1 MQPRTQASR
10 SRQNMPGEKVQN
22 ESQIPIRQSQQVLPQ
37 EATLNRPWMQT
48 GQKRQTEPGLPEQT
62 IDSSMSSNYVVGIP
76 TSGQAAKGNTI
87 PNSLSDVEFSVP
99 TQQGDEVVRTPGQ
112 ATILVQTPNQNEGV
126 KVTERDPGLREDA
139 LIVEQPHNQP
149 QVNLSQT
156 ISKNASQTAPES
168 TAAVEAASKND
179 YYETPLESSR
189 KSIRPNFFPSI
200 FGKRSNPT
208 KGKTTRGNSNV
219 LLDAEKSAGNLD
231 SSYGLD
237 AQTGEN
243 EINRDFVNNDLV
255 LAVVY
260 ESGVGLGYRQ
270 RNFAVA

>member
-1 MQPRTQASR
+1 MLVKQPR
-10 SRQNMPGEKVQN
+10 KVQ
-22 ESQIPIRQSQQVLPQ
+22 
-37 EATLNRPWMQT
+37 RPSRLLR
-48 GQKRQTEPGLPEQT
+48 KT
-62 IDSSMSSNYVVGIP
+62 II
-76 TSGQAAKGNTI
+76 TKL
-87 PNSLSDVEFSVP
+87 LS
-99 TQQGDEVVRTPGQ
+99 
-112 ATILVQTPNQNEGV
+112 
-126 KVTERDPGLREDA
+126 K
-139 LIVEQPHNQP
+139 
-149 QVNLSQT
+149 
-156 ISKNASQTAPES
+156 
-168 TAAVEAASKND
+168 AVE
-179 YYETPLESSR
+179 

-200 FGKRSNPT
+200 FGKRSNPA

>member
-1 MQPRTQASR
+1 
-10 SRQNMPGEKVQN
+10 MPGEKVQN

-37 EATLNRPWMQT
+37 EATLNRPRTQT
-48 GQKRQTEPGLPEQT
+48 GQNRQTEPGLPEQT
-62 IDSSMSSNYVVGIP
+62 IDLSMPSNYVVGIP

-139 LIVEQPHNQP
+139 LNVEQPHNQP

-179 YYETPLESSR
+179 Y
-189 KSIRPNFFPSI
+189 
-200 FGKRSNPT
+200 
-208 KGKTTRGNSNV
+208 
-219 LLDAEKSAGNLD
+219 
-231 SSYGLD
+231 
-237 AQTGEN
+237 
-243 EINRDFVNNDLV
+243 
-255 LAVVY
+255 
-260 ESGVGLGYRQ
+260 
-270 RNFAVA
+270 